1 MVLLLLL
8 ILLLLTMVLLVVV
21 MVSKELSMAGV
32 IIRVIGVA
40 RVEVGLTSL
49 I

>member
-1 MVLLLLL
+1 M
-8 ILLLLTMVLLVVV
+8 

-32 IIRVIGVA
+32 IIRVIRVA
-40 RVEVGLTSL
+40 RVEVRLTSL